1 MARSTPAD
9 YREFIRVSVDLPLNP
24 KLATIDEPAAG
35 WAYVVSLCYCGQNL
49 TDGSFPMKV
58 LLRLAGVDDMIA
70 GRLFDAGLWHLPGH
84 SCTRCPEPFPGMAVV
99 HDYLV
104 HQRSADEAHA
114 LRDARREAGRRGA
127 ATRWSASEDGKSNG
141 KSHSKRY
148 GKSDGKTMAPG
159 VADAWQSDDNPM
171 AEVEV
176 EEEKKTT
183 SSSTSAT
190 PPRQDVETLCAHFA
204 DLVEANTERRPTV
217 TQRWRDAARL
227 LLDNDLSREADP
239 LALAIRLADWT
250 AKDEFWRANVLSI
263 PKFREKFAQLRLKA
277 RQQWEQGGHLRLAS
291 GGGPMRVP
299 TTTQRVQGALAHLD
313 PEEP

>member
-24 KLATIDEPAAG
+24 KLAIIDEPAAG

-49 TDGSFPMKV
+49 TDGTFPMKV

-84 SCTRCPEPFPGMAVV
+84 SCARCPEPFPGMAVV

-114 LRDARREAGRRGA
+114 LRDARREAGRKGA
-127 ATRWSASEDGKSNG
+127 ATRWSADSDG
-141 KSHSKRY
+141 KSHSKSHSKRN
-148 GKSDGKTMAPG
+148 GKSVAPG
-159 VADAWQSDDNPM
+159 VARAWQSDDRAM

-183 SSSTSAT
+183 SSSTSAK
-190 PPRQDVETLCAHFA
+190 PPRQDVEALCTHFA
-204 DLVEANTERRPTV
+204 DLVEANTENRPTV

-227 LLDNDLSREADP
+227 LLDNDLSRESDA

-263 PKFREKFAQLRLKA
+263 PKFREKFSQLRLKA

-291 GGGPMRVP
+291 VGGAQRIP
-299 TTTQRVQGALAHLD
+299 TTTLRVQGALAHLD